1 MSVEIERKFL
11 VKGDG
16 WREKSNGIFYRQGY
30 LSLKKEHV
38 VRIRVVGE
46 KAFLTVKSTSKWAS
60 RMEFEYPI
68 PLQDAEYMLNHLCE
82 KPLIEKKR
90 YTFES
95 GGMTWE
101 VDEFF
106 NENAGLILAE
116 VELTSEDQSLEL
128 PSWIGREVTGD
139 SRFYNSSLIR
149 KPYSK
154 WTDDSRQSSVDS
166 R

>member
-11 VKGDG
+11 VKGNA
-16 WREKSNGIFYRQGY
+16 WRGKAEGIFYRQGY

-38 VRIRVVGE
+38 VRIRAVGE
-46 KAFLTVKSTSKWAS
+46 KAYLTVKSTSKGAS
-60 RMEFEYPI
+60 RVEFEYPI

-154 WTDDSRQSSVDS
+154 WTDDSRQSEVDS